1 MNWGNNMTKT
11 QKTILIVVG
20 IIILIIVI
28 PFMYLKGT
36 YNSLVTMDESVKGA
50 WAQVENQLQR
60 RYDLIPNYVE
70 TVKGYA
76 AHEKEVFV
84 KVTEARS
91 RVAGA
96 GSVSDKIQA
105 NNSLSSALSRLLV
118 VVERY
123 PELKANTNFI
133 RLQDELAGTE
143 NRLAVERR
151 RYNET
156 VKAYNIKIRR
166 FPTNIF
172 AGMFGFEKATF
183 FEVPKERQEAPKVKF
198 GK

>member
-1 MNWGNNMTKT
+1 MSQTNKT
-11 QKTILIVVG
+11 LLVVFGGIALLVLIGFLYVR
-20 IIILIIVI
+20 
-28 PFMYLKGT
+28 GT
-36 YNSLVTMDESVKGA
+36 YNSLVTMDESVKAA

-76 AHEKEVFV
+76 SHEKEVFIR
-84 KVTEARS
+84 VTEARA
-91 RVAGA
+91 RVGLAGNIN
-96 GSVSDKIQA
+96 DKIEA
-105 NNSLSSALSRLLV
+105 NNDLSSALARLMV
-118 VVERY
+118 VVENY

-143 NRLAVERR
+143 NRIAVERR

-156 VKAYNIKIRR
+156 VKEYNIKIRQ
-166 FPTNIF
+166 FPDNIF

-183 FEVPKERQEAPKVKF
+183 FEVPKEKQEAPKVKF
-198 GK
+198 

>member
-1 MNWGNNMTKT
+1 MTSK
-11 QKTILIVVG
+11 QKKLLIIAAIIVLVILI
-20 IIILIIVI
+20 
-28 PFMYLKGT
+28 PYSYLKGT
-36 YNSLVTMDESVKGA
+36 YNSLVTMDESVKAA

-60 RYDLIPNYVE
+60 RYDLIPNLVE

-76 AHEKEVFV
+76 AHEKEVFL
-84 KVTEARS
+84 KVTEARAK
-91 RVAGA
+91 VGGA
-96 GSVSDKIQA
+96 TTISDKIAA
-105 NNSLSSALSRLLV
+105 NNGLSAALSRLLL

-123 PELKANTNFI
+123 PDLKANTNFI

-143 NRLAVERR
+143 NRIAVERR

-166 FPTNIF
+166 FPTNLL
-172 AGMFGFEKATF
+172 AGLFGFEKATF

-198 GK
+198 